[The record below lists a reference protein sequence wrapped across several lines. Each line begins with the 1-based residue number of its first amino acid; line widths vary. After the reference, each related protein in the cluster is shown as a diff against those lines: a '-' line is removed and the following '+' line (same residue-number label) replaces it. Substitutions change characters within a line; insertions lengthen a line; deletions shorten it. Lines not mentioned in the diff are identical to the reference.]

1 MDNMII
7 IGNLGA
13 AVAPMGLLG
22 DPPLSPGV
30 CPG

>member
-1 MDNMII
+1 MIL

-13 AVAPMGLLG
+13 AELQWLLG

-30 CPG
+30 CPS